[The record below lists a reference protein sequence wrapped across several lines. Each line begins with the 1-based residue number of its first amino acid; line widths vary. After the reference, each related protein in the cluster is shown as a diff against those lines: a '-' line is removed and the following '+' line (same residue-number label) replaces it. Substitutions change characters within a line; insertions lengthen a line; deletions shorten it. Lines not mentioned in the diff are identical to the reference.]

1 MRTVFVLMDSL
12 NRRAMECYGGQ
23 WAKTPNFKRFAK
35 RAVTFDNHY
44 TGSLPCMPARRELHT
59 GRLNFLHR
67 SWGPMEPFDD
77 SAPEILKKRGVY
89 SHLITDH
96 YHYFEDGGWSY
107 HTRFSSWENMRGQE
121 WDPWKG
127 VVDWP
132 LDEWRKTYH
141 HFAHGETDRAKRW
154 RHIANRQF
162 IREEKDFPAVQCFQ
176 HGIEFLERN
185 KDADDWLLQI
195 ETFSPHEP
203 FIAPQRFRDNYPTD
217 YQGPI
222 LDWPRYKRV
231 EETPEQI
238 AEIRANYAAM
248 MTMCDHYFGKVLDFF
263 DTHDLWKDTAL
274 VLSTD
279 HGFMLSEHEWW
290 GKNRMPYYDEIA
302 HIPLMVFHPD
312 FADHGGERRAS
323 LTQTIDLMAT
333 MLDFHGEAEIPP
345 DVEGRT
351 IRPVLADDTPIRDAG
366 LYGMFGGPLNITD
379 GRYTY
384 FRCPID
390 VQDQEI
396 YEYTLMPAH
405 QGSLFK
411 LNEFEGAELTRQF
424 GFSKGVPIL
433 KLPARNDAERPPV
446 QGGGIEDCDNVLYDL
461 QTDPGQT
468 MPIDSPA
475 IEQRLL
481 KRMVELMQE
490 NEAPPEAYRRFGLE
504 EYL

>member
-12 NRRAMECYGGQ
+12 NRRALECYGGQ
-23 WAKTPNFKRFAK
+23 WAQTPNFSRFAE
-35 RAVTFDNHY
+35 RAVTFDSHY
-44 TGSLPCMPARRELHT
+44 VGSLPCMPARREMHT

-77 SAPEILKKRGVY
+77 SAPEILKRRDVY

-132 LDEWRKTYH
+132 LDEWRETYH
-141 HFAHGETDRAKRW
+141 AFTHGDTDRAKRW
-154 RHIANRQF
+154 RHVLNRQF
-162 IREEKDFPAVQCFQ
+162 IRDEEEFPAVQCFL
-176 HGIEFLERN
+176 HGLEFLERN
-185 KDADDWLLQI
+185 RGADDWLLQL

-203 FIAPQRFRDNYPTD
+203 FIAPRRFRDLYPTD

-231 EETPEQI
+231 EETPEEV

-248 MTMCDHYFGKVLDFF
+248 VSMCDHYFGRVLDTF
-263 DTHDLWKDTAL
+263 DALDLWRDTAL
-274 VLSTD
+274 VLTTD

-290 GKNRMPYYDEIA
+290 GKNRMPYFDEIA
-302 HIPLMVFHPD
+302 RIPLMVYHPD
-312 FADHGGERRAS
+312 HAEQGGSRRLS
-323 LTQTIDLMAT
+323 LTQTIDLMPT
-333 MLDFHGEAEIPP
+333 LLDFHGETDIPP
-345 DVEGRT
+345 DVEGRS
-351 IRPVLADDTPIRDAG
+351 IRPVLENDAPIRDAG
-366 LYGMFGGPLNITD
+366 LYGMFGGPINITD

-384 FRCPID
+384 FRYPID
-390 VQDQEI
+390 VENQEI
-396 YEYTLMPAH
+396 SEYTLMPAH

-411 LNEFEGAELTRQF
+411 LNEFEGAELTTDF
-424 GFSKGVPIL
+424 GFTKGAPVM
-433 KLPARNDAERPPV
+433 KLPGRNDAERPPV
-446 QGGGIEDCDNVLYDL
+446 QGGGIADCVNVLYDTE
-461 QTDPGQT
+461 TDPGQLK
-468 MPIDSPA
+468 PIDAPE
-475 IEQRLL
+475 IEARLIG
-481 KRMVELMQE
+481 RMVDMMQR

-504 EYL
+504 EHA

>member
-12 NRRAMECYGGQ
+12 NRRALECYGGQ
-23 WAKTPNFKRFAK
+23 WAQTPNFSRFAE
-35 RAVTFDNHY
+35 RAVTFDSHY
-44 TGSLPCMPARRELHT
+44 VGSLPCMPARREMHT

-77 SAPEILKKRGVY
+77 SAPEILKRRDVY

-132 LDEWRKTYH
+132 LDEWRETYH
-141 HFAHGETDRAKRW
+141 AFTHGDTDRAKRW
-154 RHIANRQF
+154 RHVLNRQF
-162 IREEKDFPAVQCFQ
+162 IRDEEEFPAVQCFL
-176 HGIEFLERN
+176 HGLEFLERN
-185 KDADDWLLQI
+185 RGADDWLLQL

-203 FIAPQRFRDNYPTD
+203 FIAPRRFRDLYPTD

-231 EETPEQI
+231 EETPEEV

-248 MTMCDHYFGKVLDFF
+248 VSMCDHYFGRVLDTF
-263 DTHDLWKDTAL
+263 DALDLWRDTAL
-274 VLSTD
+274 VLTTD

-290 GKNRMPYYDEIA
+290 GKNRMPYFDEIA
-302 HIPLMVFHPD
+302 RIPLMVYHPD
-312 FADHGGERRAS
+312 HAEQGGSRRSS
-323 LTQTIDLMAT
+323 LTQTIDLMPT
-333 MLDFHGEAEIPP
+333 LLDFHGETDIPP
-345 DVEGRT
+345 DVEGRS
-351 IRPVLADDTPIRDAG
+351 IRPVLENDAPIRDAG
-366 LYGMFGGPLNITD
+366 LYGMFGGPINITD

-384 FRCPID
+384 FRYPID
-390 VQDQEI
+390 VENQEI
-396 YEYTLMPAH
+396 SEYTLMPAH

-411 LNEFEGAELTRQF
+411 LNEFEGAELTTDF
-424 GFSKGVPIL
+424 GFTKGAPVM
-433 KLPARNDAERPPV
+433 KLPGRNDAERPPV
-446 QGGGIEDCDNVLYDL
+446 QGGGIADCVNVLYDTE
-461 QTDPGQT
+461 TDPGQLK
-468 MPIDSPA
+468 PIDAPE
-475 IEQRLL
+475 IEARLIG
-481 KRMVELMQE
+481 RMVDMMQR

-504 EYL
+504 EHA

>member
-12 NRRAMECYGGQ
+12 NRRAMECYGGK
-23 WAKTPNFKRFAK
+23 WAKTPNFTRFSE

-67 SWGPMEPFDD
+67 SWGPMEPYDD
-77 SAPEILKKRGVY
+77 SATEILKRRDVY
-89 SHLITDH
+89 SHMITDH

-107 HTRFSSWENMRGQE
+107 HTRYSSWENMRGQE

-127 VVDWP
+127 LVDWP
-132 LDEWRKTYH
+132 LDEWRETYH

-162 IREEKDFPAVQCFQ
+162 IREEEDFPAVQCFK
-176 HGIEFLERN
+176 HGLEFLERN
-185 KDADDWLLQI
+185 KKADDWMLQI

-203 FIAPQRFRDNYPTD
+203 FIAPQRFRDMYPTD

-248 MTMCDHYFGKVLDFF
+248 MTMCDEYFGQILDFF
-263 DTHDLWKDTAL
+263 DANDMWKDTAL
-274 VLSTD
+274 VLTTD
-279 HGFMLSEHEWW
+279 HGFMLSEHDWW
-290 GKNRMPYYDEIA
+290 GKNRMPYYDEVA
-302 HIPLMVFHPD
+302 HIPLMVYHPD
-312 FADHGGERRAS
+312 HADKGGERRSS
-323 LTQTIDLMAT
+323 LTQTIDLMPT
-333 MLDFHGEAEIPP
+333 LLDFHGETDVPS
-345 DVEGRT
+345 DVEGRS
-351 IRPVLADDTPIRDAG
+351 IRPVLESDQPIRDAA
-366 LYGMFGGPLNITD
+366 LYGMFGGPIDITD

-384 FRCPID
+384 FRYPVD
-390 VQDQEI
+390 VENQEI
-396 YEYTLMPAH
+396 NEYTLMPAH

-411 LNEFEGAELTRQF
+411 IHEFEGAELTTEF
-424 GFSKGVPIL
+424 KFSKGAPIL
-433 KLPARNDAERPPV
+433 KLPGHKDAERPPV
-446 QGGGIEDCDNVLYDL
+446 QGGGIADCVNVLYDL

-468 MPIDSPA
+468 TPLDDPEVEA
-475 IEQRLL
+475 RLIA
-481 KRMVELMQE
+481 RMVEMMAE
-490 NEAPPEAYRRFGLE
+490 NEAPPEAYRRYGLPSPE
-504 EYL
+504 